1 MLDDE
6 IKVNISNVKDKQIV
20 DEVMDEL
27 EHLGAKVKSSQATKH
42 DDDDEYKKKKKHHHH
57 RSPDSKHD
65 RKKSSHKDRKRHRHS
80 SIDSNSSDR
89 SIDSNRSS
97 SPKHHRSSKKSKH
110 HDRND
115 SPPRRKGT
123 SSIPDKPMVGS
134 IYDGTVISIMQ
145 WGCFVRLDQFRNR
158 TEGLVHI
165 SNIHKDRINNVTDVV
180 KRHQKVK
187 VKILSCTE
195 TKMSLSMKD
204 VDQITGEDLN
214 EDLTKNYV
222 EK

>member
-1 MLDDE
+1 MLLDD
-6 IKVNISNVKDKQIV
+6 IKPTIPNEKDKQVV
-20 DEVMDEL
+20 DDLMDEL
-27 EHLGAKVKSSQATKH
+27 ENLGAKVKSKH
-42 DDDDEYKKKKKHHHH
+42 DDDEDEHKKKKKHHRH

-65 RKKSSHKDRKRHRHS
+65 RKKSRYFYILTNHSSFQNLPSIISHKDRKRRRHS
-80 SIDSNSSDR
+80 STGSHSSNGSDSSGGSDR
-89 SIDSNRSS
+89 SP
-97 SPKHHRSSKKSKH
+97 SPKHHHSSKKSKH

-165 SNIHKDRINNVTDVV
+165 SNVNIYIF
-180 KRHQKVK
+180 
-187 VKILSCTE
+187 I
-195 TKMSLSMKD
+195 
-204 VDQITGEDLN
+204 
-214 EDLTKNYV
+214 
-222 EK
+222 

>member
-1 MLDDE
+1 MLLDD
-6 IKVNISNVKDKQIV
+6 IKPTIPNEKDKQVV
-20 DEVMDEL
+20 DDLMDEL
-27 EHLGAKVKSSQATKH
+27 ENLGAKVKSKH
-42 DDDDEYKKKKKHHHH
+42 DDDEDEHKKKKKHHRH

-65 RKKSSHKDRKRHRHS
+65 RKKSRYFYILTKHSYFLNLPSIISHKDRKRRRHS
-80 SIDSNSSDR
+80 STGSHSSNGSDSSGGSDR
-89 SIDSNRSS
+89 SP
-97 SPKHHRSSKKSKH
+97 SPKHHHSSKKSKH

-165 SNIHKDRINNVTDVV
+165 SNVNIYIF
-180 KRHQKVK
+180 
-187 VKILSCTE
+187 I
-195 TKMSLSMKD
+195 
-204 VDQITGEDLN
+204 
-214 EDLTKNYV
+214 
-222 EK
+222 